1 MDGRAV
7 QIAQRSEAFDPL
19 PAHRVPTLRT
29 ATPRAAT
36 SCSRPWIRY
45 DPGLRHQLEMS
56 VGSEVLLTIVRAQ
69 QAMLALAR

>member
-7 QIAQRSEAFDPL
+7 QVAQHNAFDPL
-19 PAHRVPTLRT
+19 TGHRAPSLRT
-29 ATPRAAT
+29 VTRRAAT